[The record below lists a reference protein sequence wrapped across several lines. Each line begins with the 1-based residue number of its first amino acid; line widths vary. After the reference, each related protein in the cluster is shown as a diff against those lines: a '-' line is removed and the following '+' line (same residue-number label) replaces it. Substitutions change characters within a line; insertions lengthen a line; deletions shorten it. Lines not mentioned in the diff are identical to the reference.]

1 MESEVGAVVVRSE
14 VVSVAF
20 RSEVLAVIVGSEVVV
35 VTVGGAGKG
44 RSKLNVNPHPQR
56 STQCRVSCS
65 YSFHTCVLMFIT

>member
-20 RSEVLAVIVGSEVVV
+20 RSEVVAVIVGSEVVV
-35 VTVGGAGKG
+35 ATVGGAGKG
-44 RSKLNVNPHPQR
+44 RSNVNPHPQR